1 MITVIGCMFSKICIC
16 RLVPFFCIRVN
27 THIAVDV
34 VVVLELV
41 MSGGTNTAAVLFKKS
56 IKIKVI
62 DECF

>member
-34 VVVLELV
+34 VVLLAL
-41 MSGGTNTAAVLFKKS
+41 GGTITAAVLFKKKKS

-62 DECF
+62 GECF